1 MNATGRYPTGMPEAQ
16 GEHPTGR
23 TAAPK
28 RRPPRRRR
36 RTRQR
41 AGKARTVALHQR
53 SASHFRPEDR
63 EHGKSIFA
71 AGNVKLEVRGT
82 TARAIVPASPA
93 GGDAAPADPSKNG
106 VATVEIDWSRV
117 PDERILHAVCGCRQF
132 ASGAA
137 CGHIWASLLELA
149 ANEPKCQPAGSGRV
163 SLRKTRP
170 PQVSIPG
177 SALDAIKPKAAGKNE
192 APRPAKRTRRGRSR
206 RRRRT
211 PATTSWRSVV
221 DSVRQN
227 LEQQDRPAR
236 TPTAR
241 YGEPEI
247 RLLINAATSRNA
259 GGLMIDIFGRKR
271 NPQGEFGK
279 LKRLTIDHARLENL
293 LGLTSLDADASST
306 NGGAAANGEAAMN
319 GGAAAMPAM
328 VTALPPE
335 TPQRQARKR
344 KGGRG
349 RPPARPRVQRV
360 FVPLNWVDHLL
371 PRLSS
376 NGHLFWW
383 NGRSLAEHHPVRLD
397 DGKPWRL
404 TLQLEVAAASRIRLR
419 GLLKRGDETAP
430 LSRAALVLPLPAG
443 NGVRLGAGAT
453 ESGNAL
459 LLLDHSIGRLHLEP
473 QRDQPWYSLLGTS
486 GDLVIPDE
494 DLEAAVTSLLELPTL
509 PPLEL
514 PEEVYLSE
522 ESPVPQPRLALEPED
537 APEWMNPQLE
547 ARLRFGYG
555 SLTVDAGDPRSA
567 VVDWEEHRFVRRDL
581 EVEQAALVRL
591 LELGLK
597 PVASKT
603 GHSLE
608 LEPRDLPAVAEPLL
622 VEGWEVE
629 AHGASIRPPSPPALR
644 IESGVDWF
652 ELSGQ
657 IDFGDD
663 RIEFSEIL
671 SAISEGRR
679 SVELDDG
686 SKGLLPAAWVENYGS
701 LSQLAQASSEEGLRF
716 LPSQAL
722 LVDALL
728 AVTPPVNV
736 SKTFAELREKLSTFS
751 SIKPKK
757 EPRSFVGALRNYQ
770 RLGLGWLCFLREFGL
785 GGVLADDMGL
795 GKTIQALALLRMYR
809 TASRTTKLPYLV
821 VAPRSLVYNWIDEAA
836 RFTPDL
842 KVLEY
847 AGRDR
852 EDLRDELASADLVV
866 TTYGTVRRDIGY
878 LSTVDFDTVILDE
891 AQAIKNAASQTAKA
905 CRLLTGK
912 HRLALTGTPI
922 ENHLGE
928 LGSIFE
934 FLNPGLLGRL
944 PALDVLAGGRAPSQQ
959 ELALVAKGLRPF
971 ILRRSKKEV
980 LPDLPEKTEQ
990 ILQCTLNPRQQ
1001 EIYDQLRA
1009 GYRDSL
1015 LKQVEDKGVGGSA
1028 MQVLEALLRLRQV
1041 ACHPGLIDEEWEEAG
1056 SAKLESLF
1064 EQVSEVLAEGHKCLV
1079 FSQFT
1084 SLLAYVRRHLEDR
1097 EVPYA
1102 YLDGQTRN
1110 RGEIVEHFQ
1119 TDPDCNIFL
1128 ISLKAGG
1135 VGLNLTA
1142 AGYVFLLDPWW
1153 NPAVEAQ
1160 AIDRTHR
1167 IGQTQPV
1174 FAYRLIAR
1182 DTVEEKMLE
1191 LQRSKRQIADAILEG
1206 GGSSLRDLTADD
1218 LRLLL
1223 S

>member
-1 MNATGRYPTGMPEAQ
+1 MPEAQ
-16 GEHPTGR
+16 SENPSGTSPATQPSRPER
-23 TAAPK
+23 RK
-28 RRPPRRRR
+28 RRSRPRG
-36 RTRQR
+36 R
-41 AGKARTVALHQR
+41 ARNARTVALHQR

-63 EHGKSIFA
+63 EEGQAVFSKGDI
-71 AGNVKLEVRGT
+71 KLEIEG
-82 TARAIVPASPA
+82 ARARILIAPPPVDES
-93 GGDAAPADPSKNG
+93 AANSDMNLNG
-106 VATVEIDWSRV
+106 AANVELDWSRV
-117 PDERILHAVCGCRQF
+117 ADERILHAVCGCEQF
-132 ASGAA
+132 AAGAA
-137 CGHIWASLLELA
+137 CGHIWASLLQLA
-149 ANEPKCQPAGSGRV
+149 ANEPKSQPSGSGRV

-177 SALDAIKPKAAGKNE
+177 LALDAVQHASDGPE
-192 APRPAKRTRRGRSR
+192 DAPRPVRRSR
-206 RRRRT
+206 RSRNRRRRT

-221 DSVRQN
+221 ESVREDIERQAQP
-227 LEQQDRPAR
+227 EKPA
-236 TPTAR
+236 TPRNA
-241 YGEPEI
+241 PPQI
-247 RLLINAATSRNA
+247 QLLLNAAASRNA
-259 GGLMIDIFGRKR
+259 GGLMVDIFGRKQ
-271 NPQGEFGK
+271 NPQGQIGK
-279 LKRLTIDHARLENL
+279 LKRLSIDHKTLEELFRLTTDDPVRLAENGVL
-293 LGLTSLDADASST
+293 P
-306 NGGAAANGEAAMN
+306 GGG
-319 GGAAAMPAM
+319 PAM

-335 TPQRQARKR
+335 VPARASRGKR
-344 KGGRG
+344 KGGHGARNTG
-349 RPPARPRVQRV
+349 PPLVQRV
-360 FVPLNWVDHLL
+360 YVPMNWIGSLL
-371 PRLSS
+371 PQLSAE
-376 NGHLFWW
+376 GLLYWW
-383 NGRSLAEHHPVRLD
+383 DGRSLGDPRAVTID
-397 DGKPWRL
+397 DGEPWRL
-404 TLQLEVAAASRIRLR
+404 ALQLELAAASRVRLR

-430 LSRAALVLPLPAG
+430 LSRAALVLPCPNGGGTTPDAG
-443 NGVRLGAGAT
+443 PDGRGDMLI
-453 ESGNAL
+453 
-459 LLLDHSIGRLHLEP
+459 LLDDTIGRLHLDP
-473 QRDQPWYSLLGTS
+473 QRDEPWYALLGNS

-494 DLEAAVTSLLELPTL
+494 DLEAAVTSLLELPEL

-522 ESPVPQPRLALEPED
+522 EAPVPQPHLALEPED

-547 ARLRFGYG
+547 ARLSFGYG
-555 SLTVDAGDPRSA
+555 GLTVDAGDPRSA

-581 EVEQAALVRL
+581 KTEQDKLVRL

-597 PVASKT
+597 PVALKS

-622 VEGWEVE
+622 LEGWEVE
-629 AHGASIRPPSPPALR
+629 AHGASIRSPSPPALR

-657 IDFGDD
+657 IDFDGDQ
-663 RIEFSEIL
+663 IEFSEIL
-671 SAISEGRR
+671 AAISDGRR
-679 SVELDDG
+679 SVELGDG

-701 LSQLAQASSEEGLRF
+701 LSQLAQDSNEEGLRF

-728 AVTPPVNV
+728 ALTPPVNV

-751 SIKPKK
+751 SIKAKK
-757 EPRSFVGALRNYQ
+757 EPRSFVGTLRNYQ
-770 RLGLGWLCFLREFGL
+770 RIGLGWLCFLREFGL

-795 GKTIQALALLRMYR
+795 GKTIQALAFLRTFR
-809 TASRTTKLPYLV
+809 TASKTTKLPYLV

-852 EDLRDELASADLVV
+852 GDLRDDLETTDLVV

-878 LSTVDFDTVILDE
+878 LATVEFDTVILDE

-905 CRLLTGK
+905 CRLLNGQN
-912 HRLALTGTPI
+912 RLALTGTPI

-944 PALDVLAGGRAPSQQ
+944 PALDVLAGGRAPSQR

-971 ILRRSKKEV
+971 ILRRRKEQV

-1009 GYRDSL
+1009 TYRDSL
-1015 LKQVEDKGVGGSA
+1015 LKQVEDKGVAGST

-1041 ACHPGLIDEEWEEAG
+1041 ACHPGLIDEGWEDAG

-1064 EQVSEVLAEGHKCLV
+1064 EQVSEVLDEGHKCLV

-1084 SLLAYVRRHLEDR
+1084 SLLAYVRRHLE
-1097 EVPYA
+1097 EQGVPYA

-1110 RGEIVEHFQ
+1110 RGEVVEHFQ

-1191 LQRSKRQIADAILEG
+1191 LQRSKRKIADAILEG

>member
-1 MNATGRYPTGMPEAQ
+1 MPEAQ
-16 GEHPTGR
+16 GEHPTG
-23 TAAPK
+23 TPAVPK

-36 RTRQR
+36 RPRQR
-41 AGKARTVALHQR
+41 GSAGRRPVPLHQR
-53 SASHFRPEDR
+53 STSHFRPEAR
-63 EHGKSIFA
+63 EQGQAIFS
-71 AGNVKLEVRGT
+71 AGQVKLEVEGT
-82 TARAIVPASPA
+82 TARAVVQEPISDNDDAPNDVSA
-93 GGDAAPADPSKNG
+93 GGSAR
-106 VATVEIDWSRV
+106 VEIDWSRV
-117 PDERILHAVCGCRQF
+117 PDERILHAVCDCPQF
-132 ASGAA
+132 AGGKA
-137 CGHIWASLLELA
+137 CGHIWASLLDLA
-149 ANEPKCQPAGSGRV
+149 ANEANSQPAGSGRV

-177 SALDAIKPKAAGKNE
+177 SALNAMDPSEPAANE
-192 APRPAKRTRRGRSR
+192 GGRPSRRTRRGRSR

-221 DSVRQN
+221 DTVREDI
-227 LEQQDRPAR
+227 EQQGLPEKAPA
-236 TPTAR
+236 AR
-241 YGEPEI
+241 HGEPEI
-247 RLLINAATSRNA
+247 RFLINAVTSRNA
-259 GGLMIDIFGRKR
+259 GGLMLDIFGRRR

-279 LKRLTIDHARLENL
+279 LKRLTIDHAKVEEL
-293 LGLTSLDADASST
+293 LGLTSLDADASAT
-306 NGGAAANGEAAMN
+306 NGSSPVAS
-319 GGAAAMPAM
+319 PAM

-335 TPQRQARKR
+335 APQRQGRKR
-344 KGGRG
+344 KAGRG
-349 RPPARPRVQRV
+349 RPLGRPQIQRV
-360 FVPLNWVDHLL
+360 FVPLQWVDHLL
-371 PRLSS
+371 PRLSAS
-376 NGHLFWW
+376 EQLFWW
-383 NGRSLAEHHPVRLD
+383 DGRSLANLHPVGFD
-397 DGKPWRL
+397 DGGPWRL
-404 TLQLEVAAASRIRLR
+404 ALQLEIAAASRIRLR
-419 GLLKRGDETAP
+419 GLLKRGDETTP
-430 LSRAALVLPLPAG
+430 LSKAALVLPFPGG
-443 NGVRLGAGAT
+443 NGVTSDADASEAGNT
-453 ESGNAL
+453 L
-459 LLLDHSIGRLHLEP
+459 ILLDHSISRLHLEP
-473 QRDQPWYSLLGTS
+473 QRDRPWHSLLGPS

-514 PEEVYLSE
+514 PEEVYLAE
-522 ESPVPQPRLALEPED
+522 EAPVPQPRLTLEPED

-547 ARLRFGYG
+547 ARLSFGYG
-555 SLTVDAGDPRSA
+555 NLTVDAGDQRSA

-581 EVEQAALVRL
+581 KVEQEALVRL

-622 VEGWEVE
+622 LEGWEVE
-629 AHGASIRPPSPPALR
+629 AHGASIRPPNPPALR

-657 IDFGDD
+657 IDFGGDQ
-663 RIEFSEIL
+663 IEFSEIL

-751 SIKPKK
+751 SIKAKK

-852 EDLRDELASADLVV
+852 EDLRDDIAGADLVV
-866 TTYGTVRRDIGY
+866 TTYGTVRRDVGY
-878 LSTVDFDTVILDE
+878 LATVDFDTVILDE
-891 AQAIKNAASQTAKA
+891 AQAIKNASSQTAKA
-905 CRLLTGK
+905 CRLLNGE

-944 PALDVLAGGRAPSQQ
+944 PALDALAGGRAPSKQ

-971 ILRRSKKEV
+971 ILRRSKREV

-990 ILQCTLNPRQQ
+990 ILQCTLNPKQQ

-1041 ACHPGLIDEEWEEAG
+1041 ACHPGLIDESWNDAG

-1084 SLLAYVRRHLEDR
+1084 SLLAYVRSHLE
-1097 EVPYA
+1097 EQGVPFA

-1110 RGEIVEHFQ
+1110 RGEVVDHFQ
-1119 TDPDCNIFL
+1119 NDPDTNIFL

>member
-1 MNATGRYPTGMPEAQ
+1 MPEAQ
-16 GEHPTGR
+16 SENPTG
-23 TAAPK
+23 TSPATKPSGPA
-28 RRPPRRRR
+28 RRRR
-36 RTRQR
+36 RSRPR
-41 AGKARTVALHQR
+41 ARARGGRTVALHQR

-63 EHGKSIFA
+63 EEGQTVFSK
-71 AGNVKLEVRGT
+71 GGLKLEIEGAS
-82 TARAIVPASPA
+82 ARIAIAPPPA
-93 GGDAAPADPSKNG
+93 GDGAAN
-106 VATVEIDWSRV
+106 VELDWSRV
-117 PDERILHAVCGCRQF
+117 PDERILHAVCGCEQF
-132 ASGAA
+132 AAGAA
-137 CGHIWASLLELA
+137 CGHIWASLLQLA
-149 ANEPKCQPAGSGRV
+149 ANQPKSQPSGSGRV

-177 SALDAIKPKAAGKNE
+177 SVLNAVQPASDDPE
-192 APRPAKRTRRGRSR
+192 DTSRPVRRSR
-206 RRRRT
+206 RSRNRRRRT

-221 DSVRQN
+221 ETVREDIERQA
-227 LEQQDRPAR
+227 EPVEPA
-236 TPTAR
+236 TPRNA
-241 YGEPEI
+241 PPQI
-247 RLLINAATSRNA
+247 QLLLNAATSRNA
-259 GGLMIDIFGRKR
+259 GGLMIDIFGRKQI
-271 NPQGEFGK
+271 PQGEFGK
-279 LKRLTIDHARLENL
+279 LKRLSIDHEKLEEL
-293 LGLTSLDADASST
+293 FGLTTDDTVRSAG
-306 NGGAAANGEAAMN
+306 NGVLPGAG
-319 GGAAAMPAM
+319 PAM

-335 TPQRQARKR
+335 VPARASRKG

-349 RPPARPRVQRV
+349 GRNTGRPLVQRV
-360 FVPLNWVDHLL
+360 YVPMNWIGPLL
-371 PRLSS
+371 PRLSAE
-376 NGHLFWW
+376 GHLYWW
-383 NGRSLAEHHPVRLD
+383 DGRSLGDPRAVTID
-397 DGKPWRL
+397 DGEPWRL
-404 TLQLEVAAASRIRLR
+404 GLQLEIAAASRVRLR
-419 GLLKRGDETAP
+419 GLLKRGDETVP
-430 LSRAALVLPLPAG
+430 LSRAALVLPFPNGDGTAPDAG
-443 NGVRLGAGAT
+443 
-453 ESGNAL
+453 SGGQGNML
-459 LLLDHSIGRLHLEP
+459 LLLDDAIGRFHLDP
-473 QRDQPWYSLLGTS
+473 RRDQPWYALLGNS

-494 DLEAAVTSLLELPTL
+494 DLEAAVTSLLELPSL

-514 PEEVYLSE
+514 PQEVYLSE

-537 APEWMNPQLE
+537 TPEWMNPQLE
-547 ARLRFGYG
+547 ARLSFGYG
-555 SLTVDAGDPRSA
+555 GLTVDAGDLRSA
-567 VVDWEEHRFVRRDL
+567 VVDWEEHRFVRRNL
-581 EVEQAALVRL
+581 KTEQDALVRL

-597 PVASKT
+597 PVASKS

-622 VEGWEVE
+622 LEGWEVE
-629 AHGASIRPPSPPALR
+629 AHGASIRSPSPPALR

-657 IDFGDD
+657 IEFDGDQ
-663 RIEFSEIL
+663 IEFSEIL
-671 SAISEGRR
+671 AAILDGRR
-679 SVELDDG
+679 SVQLDDG

-701 LSQLAQASSEEGLRF
+701 LSQLAQDSSEEGLRF

-751 SIKPKK
+751 SIKAKK
-757 EPRSFVGALRNYQ
+757 EPRSFVGTLRSYQ

-795 GKTIQALALLRMYR
+795 GKTIQALAFLRAFR
-809 TASRTTKLPYLV
+809 TASKTTKLPYLV

-852 EDLRDELASADLVV
+852 EDLRDDLKTADLVV
-866 TTYGTVRRDIGY
+866 TTYGTIRRDIGY
-878 LSTVDFDTVILDE
+878 LATVEFDTVILDE

-905 CRLLTGK
+905 CRLLSGQN
-912 HRLALTGTPI
+912 RLALTGTPI

-944 PALDVLAGGRAPSQQ
+944 PALDVLAGGRVPSQR

-971 ILRRSKKEV
+971 ILRRTKEQV
-980 LPDLPEKTEQ
+980 LPDLPAKTEQ

-1001 EIYDQLRA
+1001 ELYDQLRA

-1015 LKQVEDKGVGGSA
+1015 LKQVEDKGVAGST

-1041 ACHPGLIDEEWEEAG
+1041 ACHPGLIDEGWEEAG

-1064 EQVSEVLAEGHKCLV
+1064 EQVSEVLDEGHKCLV

-1084 SLLAYVRRHLEDR
+1084 SLLAYVRRHLE
-1097 EVPYA
+1097 EQGVPYA

-1110 RGEIVEHFQ
+1110 RGEVVEHFQ

-1191 LQRSKRQIADAILEG
+1191 LQRSKRKIADAILEG